1 MRACDEIRLDV
12 GGRTIAGKR
21 FRGGRIPTIA
31 LHGWLDNANSFDAF
45 AQAMP
50 ELDLFAMDFAGHG
63 LSDPR
68 APDVGYWGWLDAQD
82 VIAVADRLGWRQF
95 VIVAHSMG
103 AEYSTQLVGIY
114 PERVSAQ
121 ICIDGYV
128 EATTIDKVLD
138 GVREN
143 LDTCLSDA
151 DGTLRGYE
159 SLDAMAQRLEQAK
172 GNRIRVG
179 ARAGGARSPQDRR
192 GLRLVHRTTHPAHA
206 HAAATGRHRGGAG
219 EAHQGSYADD
229 RRARRRGLVQALA
242 RAGARASCRDSRK
255 SCSTGRTTCTCRRRC
270 PRSSRRSGAFS
281 LLTAT
286 SDLTRRGIQCVLR
299 GLVRRIGTH
308 CVGIGRQCYA
318 RDGGSHRLERMPECA
333 CGCASLGC
341 R

>member
-1 MRACDEIRLDV
+1 MGARIEQPSGLSGGTRRNVHGHRDPNSAPAGVIDEAAPMRACDEIRLDV

-21 FRGGRIPTIA
+21 FGGGRIPTIA

-45 AQAMP
+45 AQALP

-128 EATTIDKVLD
+128 EATTVDKVLD
-138 GVREN
+138 GVRGN
-143 LDTCLSDA
+143 LDTCLSNA

-172 GNRIRVG
+172 AIEFAS
-179 ARAGGARSPQDRR
+179 ARA
-192 GLRLVHRTTHPAHA
+192 LV
-206 HAAATGRHRGGAG
+206 
-219 EAHQGSYADD
+219 
-229 RRARRRGLVQALA
+229 
-242 RAGARASCRDSRK
+242 
-255 SCSTGRTTCTCRRRC
+255 
-270 PRSSRRSGAFS
+270 
-281 LLTAT
+281 
-286 SDLTRRGIQCVLR
+286 
-299 GLVRRIGTH
+299 
-308 CVGIGRQCYA
+308 
-318 RDGGSHRLERMPECA
+318 
-333 CGCASLGC
+333 
-341 R
+341 